1 MKGEPESRNV
11 NYKRC
16 MRLNLD
22 NALIANEAIDPKLKS
37 GSSGAICKLNIE
49 KTYDHVNLAF
59 LLAIL
64 KKIGFG

>member
-1 MKGEPESRNV
+1 MYETESR
-11 NYKRC
+11 C
-16 MRLNLD
+16 
-22 NALIANEAIDPKLKS
+22 ALIANEAIDPKLKS

-49 KTYDHVNLAF
+49 KTYDHVNLAI